1 MTAVLTAGACSEPRE
16 ESPTRPD
23 ALAGRNLIPDA
34 PTDAPSPT
42 PTPDQTG
49 TLPVNP
55 GGGGGGATADPGGCR
70 EPVPPPISRLN
81 VKVLSSQGDRRVL
94 DATPLVGPDAAY
106 CSQVGYTDG
115 RLFCPVRP
123 EGDPE
128 RTACEALR
136 VGRASDTGR
145 TGPTWTADGRSCQ
158 GGLAG
163 TSCLNHP
170 ENQYLVFAYGTGTFR
185 ACVSGG
191 ACGEVAIR

>member
-1 MTAVLTAGACSEPRE
+1 MTAILTAGACAKPRE
-16 ESPTRPD
+16 EIPTRPD

-34 PTDAPSPT
+34 PIDEPSPT

-55 GGGGGGATADPGGCR
+55 GGGGGGTTADAGACG

-81 VKVLSSQGDRRVL
+81 VKKLFVQASRTVL
-94 DATPLVGPDAAY
+94 DATPLVGPDGAY
-106 CSQVGYTDG
+106 CRQVGYTDG

-145 TGPTWTADGRSCQ
+145 TGPTWTAEGRLCQ
-158 GGLAG
+158 GGTAG
-163 TSCLNHP
+163 TYCLNHP
-170 ENQYLVFAYGTGTFR
+170 ENQYLVFAYGSGVFR

-191 ACGEVAIR
+191 ACGKVEIR